1 VKILK
6 LLAIDTSA
14 KSASTA
20 ITDDDRLISECFV
33 NTKLTHSCTLMPMVN
48 NVLSQAN
55 LKIEDIDAFCVNAG
69 PGSFTGIRIGVA
81 AVKGLAFKNSKPC
94 AAVSTLE
101 SMAYNFLDEECIVCS
116 TMDARCNQVYFAAF
130 MVTNGEI
137 KRFTEDDAIS
147 IDNLKEKISNDLLN
161 NNLKIYL
168 AGDGAELCYKSFGND
183 FSNVYL
189 AAENRRYQRGYGAA
203 LAALHNNEFMDSAL
217 IMPVYLRPPQAER
230 ELKLKKAEGK

>member
-1 VKILK
+1 MK

-48 NVLSQAN
+48 NVFTQAN
-55 LKIEDIDAFCVNAG
+55 LKIEDIDAFCVNVG

-81 AVKGLAFKNSKPC
+81 AVKGLAFKNSKLC

-101 SMAYNFLDEECIVCS
+101 SMAYNFLDEDCIVCS

-130 MVTNGEI
+130 MITNGEI
-137 KRFTEDDAIS
+137 IRLTEDGTIS
-147 IDNLKEKISNDLLN
+147 IDSLKEKISNDFLN